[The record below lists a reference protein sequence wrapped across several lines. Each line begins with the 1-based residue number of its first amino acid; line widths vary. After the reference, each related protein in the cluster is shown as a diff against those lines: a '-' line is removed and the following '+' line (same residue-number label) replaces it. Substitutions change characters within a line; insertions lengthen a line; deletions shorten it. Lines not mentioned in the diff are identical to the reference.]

1 MSATKKT
8 LFESTVPNNKVAYE
22 ARFILQIEGIN
33 LGSKGHL
40 CDSMGCI
47 RLKQVCAFY
56 LQVSHYVSNSSRPNP
71 NFLESKLV
79 KTIHVKRKTLDIT
92 PLALQAHQ
100 KPAA

>member
-1 MSATKKT
+1 MAS
-8 LFESTVPNNKVAYE
+8 
-22 ARFILQIEGIN
+22 R
-33 LGSKGHL
+33 

-71 NFLESKLV
+71 DFLMSKPV
-79 KTIHVKRKTLDIT
+79 KKIHVKRKTVEIT
-92 PLALQAHQ
+92 PVALQAHQ